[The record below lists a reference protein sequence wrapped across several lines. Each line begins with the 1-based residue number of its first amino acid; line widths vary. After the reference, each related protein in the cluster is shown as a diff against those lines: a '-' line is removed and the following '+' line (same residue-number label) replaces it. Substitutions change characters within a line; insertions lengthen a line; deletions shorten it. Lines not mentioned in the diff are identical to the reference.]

1 MSLDRS
7 SHSYLSGLRVRIS
20 ANNGRVAHITPLVPT
35 PKLQNT
41 TLLDFL
47 RTLQQNGVNQVFT
60 SALRP
65 REQAFFEELGF
76 VVHEELLL
84 LGHDFSTPL
93 NAPVKKTRKGRR
105 SDWNQM
111 LEIDASAF
119 SEFWRFD
126 KPALLEAIKA
136 TPTSRI
142 RVDADNEISGFA
154 ITGRSGRTAFLQRL
168 AVDPRYQRTGLGRS
182 LVADALQWSKRW
194 FVNELLVNTQI
205 GNIGAQKLYESMGF
219 NKKSDGLA
227 VLKWNAE
234 T

>member
-1 MSLDRS
+1 
-7 SHSYLSGLRVRIS
+7 
-20 ANNGRVAHITPLVPT
+20 
-35 PKLQNT
+35 
-41 TLLDFL
+41 
-47 RTLQQNGVNQVFT
+47 
-60 SALRP
+60 
-65 REQAFFEELGF
+65 
-76 VVHEELLL
+76 
-84 LGHDFSTPL
+84 
-93 NAPVKKTRKGRR
+93 
-105 SDWNQM
+105 M
-111 LEIDASAF
+111 LEIDANAF

-219 NKKSDGLA
+219 NKKSDGLS
-227 VLKWNAE
+227 VLKWNSE

>member
-7 SHSYLSGLRVRIS
+7 SHNYFSGLRVRIS

-35 PKLQNT
+35 PKLQKT
-41 TLLDFL
+41 ALLDFL
-47 RTLQQNGVNQVFT
+47 RTLQRNGVNQVFT

-65 REQAFFEELGF
+65 REQVFFEELGF

-111 LEIDASAF
+111 LEIDANAF

-142 RVDADNEISGFA
+142 RGDADIESFGFA
-154 ITGRSGRTAFLQRL
+154 IT
-168 AVDPRYQRTGLGRS
+168 
-182 LVADALQWSKRW
+182 
-194 FVNELLVNTQI
+194 
-205 GNIGAQKLYESMGF
+205 
-219 NKKSDGLA
+219 
-227 VLKWNAE
+227 
-234 T
+234 